1 MTGFGFLVSRLEAG
15 DTLLAAMSKADLPTS
30 TSVPLLSL
38 GGLSAALVAVNL
50 TFGVVSGFTSALT
63 GQNPTAEPPA
73 SGPAPMRQLLAR
85 GVGPAPVETGLS
97 FALTITNGGRSI
109 LAGPWALRIPQV
121 STPLRLSLEEA
132 RLNSGSLEAV
142 ARIKNETGA
151 FLGGLRLDFLEI
163 AEGTLDS
170 KHAPSYVSSEAKSRA
185 IALASPLFFGDLQPG
200 ADAAASFRLEPVALA
215 PGSPY
220 AVVRG
225 VITGAVAAAGIEVPD
240 SSDPVA
246 IDSDGEGRIYVGDG
260 AGQAIFRIGPDPKS
274 VRRFDAGCPVTGIA
288 VRRKSGELYASCRD
302 VPVLLRLSPG
312 GRMSKTEPIGRAL
325 GPIRFG
331 GKGFLYGAP
340 ASIVRLDGLSIAEE
354 IASTAQRP
362 FHAAGF
368 DVSTEGAIWAITSE
382 PERRLL
388 RIRSARDIV
397 SLAGP
402 GEGLGAIATARTCR
416 VGPDGNVY
424 VLEGPADARPPRV
437 SVFDQAGGLARVWD
451 LPMGQ
456 PADLAFARDGRLEIV
471 WKRENAGSA
480 VTVFR
485 TF

>member
-1 MTGFGFLVSRLEAG
+1 
-15 DTLLAAMSKADLPTS
+15 
-30 TSVPLLSL
+30 
-38 GGLSAALVAVNL
+38 
-50 TFGVVSGFTSALT
+50 
-63 GQNPTAEPPA
+63 
-73 SGPAPMRQLLAR
+73 MRQLLAR
-85 GVGPAPVETGLS
+85 GVGPAPAETGLS
-97 FALTITNGGRSI
+97 FALTIVNGGRSI
-109 LAGPWALRIPQV
+109 LAGPWALRVPQV
-121 STPLRLSLEEA
+121 SRPLKLSLEEVS
-132 RLNSGSLEAV
+132 LNSGSLEAV
-142 ARIKNETGA
+142 ARIKNETGVFA
-151 FLGGLRLDFLEI
+151 GGLRLDFLEI
-163 AEGTLDS
+163 TEGLSDP
-170 KHAPSYVSSEAKSRA
+170 KRAPSHASSEAKSRA

-200 ADAAASFRLEPVALA
+200 ADAAISFRLEPVDLA

-225 VITGAVAAAGIEVPD
+225 IVTGAVAAGGIEVPE

-246 IDSDGEGRIYVGDG
+246 IDSDGGGLVYVGDG
-260 AGQAIFRIGPDPKS
+260 AGQAIFRLGPDPKS
-274 VRRFDAGCPVTGIA
+274 VRKFDTGCPVTGIA
-288 VRRKSGELYASCRD
+288 VRKKSGEAYASCRD
-302 VPVLLRLSPG
+302 FPVLLRLSPG

-354 IASTAQRP
+354 ITSVAERP
-362 FHAAGF
+362 LHAAGF
-368 DVSTEGAIWAITSE
+368 DVGPEGTIWAVTSE
-382 PERRLL
+382 PERKLL

-402 GEGLGAIATARTCR
+402 GQGLGAIASPRTCR

-424 VLEGPADARPPRV
+424 VLEGPAETRPPRV
-437 SVFDQAGGLARVWD
+437 SVFDQAGSLARAWD

-456 PADLAFARDGRLEIV
+456 PADLAFAGDGRLEIV
-471 WKRENAGSA
+471 WRRENAGST